1 MKEGRIQEC
10 IDYIRFSMDI
20 EGASLS
26 EELETVLREIL
37 EEDRTVGSVIED
49 FRKREN
55 LVSVPVGDADVMSNY
70 PETKCLVNT
79 FAIKDKTRL
88 RYVEHFFVA
97 VRTAEMFLSPIE
109 MPFTFGGLKA
119 VHEKLFSDIYPSAGM
134 IRTKEASKRKDFCR
148 PQYIEH
154 YSQELFSRLS
164 RDNYLRNIEDDADF
178 ANDLAFYMGEAE
190 ALHPFRDGNGRAVRF
205 FFNRL
210 VSRTGRKLH
219 WAGCDADRM
228 LEASIAAID
237 GDYQALVNVLE
248 DMLVK
253 RD

>member
-55 LVSVPVGDADVMSNY
+55 LVSVPVDGADVMSNY
-70 PETKCLVNT
+70 PETRCLVNT
-79 FAIKDKTRL
+79 FGIKDKTRL

-134 IRTKEASKRKDFCR
+134 IRTKEASKRKDFCLPDR
-148 PQYIEH
+148 IQSFSHEI
-154 YSQELFSRLS
+154 FSRLES
-164 RDNYLRNIEDDADF
+164 QDYLKKASDVDEL
-178 ANDLAFYMGEAE
+178 ANDLAFYMGEIE
-190 ALHPFRDGNGRAVRF
+190 ALHPFRDGNGRAMRF
-205 FFNRL
+205 FINRL
-210 VSRTGRKLH
+210 VNEAGFMFS
-219 WAGCDADRM
+219 WAQADSDRM

-237 GDYQALVNVLE
+237 GDYQGLVDVLE
-248 DMLVK
+248 EILWV
-253 RD
+253 RE